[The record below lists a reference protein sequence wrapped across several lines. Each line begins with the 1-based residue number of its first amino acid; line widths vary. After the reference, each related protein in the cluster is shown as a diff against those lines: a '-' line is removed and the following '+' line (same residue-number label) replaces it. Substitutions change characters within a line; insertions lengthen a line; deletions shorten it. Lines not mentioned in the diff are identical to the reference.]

1 MTYVV
6 TIIDDDASVLDALSV
21 LLRTSGYG
29 VAAFARAADMLSAPF
44 APGCIVT
51 DVRMPE
57 MSGLELLHRLKA
69 QGDVRPVILLSAHGN
84 VEMAMQAVK
93 LGALDFVEKPFKA
106 ERLLEA
112 IHSALEGFAQAQA
125 VREEVDEL
133 RSRVDSLTQRQRETM
148 ELLVQGLAN
157 KDIAGQLGISPRTV
171 EIYRAWVMSKMG
183 ARSLAELVHM
193 NIRLQQ
199 APLATGRQPAGRETV

>member
-1 MTYVV
+1 MSYVV
-6 TIIDDDASVLDALSV
+6 TIIDDDESVLDALSV
-21 LLRTSGYG
+21 LLRTNGYG

-44 APGCIVT
+44 VPGCIVT

-57 MSGLELLHRLKA
+57 MSGLELLHKLKV
-69 QGDVRPVILLSAHGN
+69 QGDVRPVIVLSAHGN

-93 LGALDFVEKPFKA
+93 LGALDFVEKPFKP

-112 IHSALEGFAQAQA
+112 IRSALEGFGQAQA
-125 VREEVDEL
+125 ERAEVDEL

-193 NIRLQQ
+193 NIRLKQS
-199 APLATGRQPAGRETV
+199 PLAIGRQPAGRETV